1 MCKYIYKIASEK
13 YGSKIEGWPLLFR
26 QVGEVEVEATATADV
41 SFFGEIDV
49 AASEIV
55 AVLTVFVASD
65 NEGESSLTEVFEGAL
80 EELGTVV
87 EFVVAVLV
95 VQVAVDDGILN

>member
-1 MCKYIYKIASEK
+1 M
-13 YGSKIEGWPLLFR
+13 
-26 QVGEVEVEATATADV
+26 
-41 SFFGEIDV
+41 
-49 AASEIV
+49 
-55 AVLTVFVASD
+55 LTVFVASD